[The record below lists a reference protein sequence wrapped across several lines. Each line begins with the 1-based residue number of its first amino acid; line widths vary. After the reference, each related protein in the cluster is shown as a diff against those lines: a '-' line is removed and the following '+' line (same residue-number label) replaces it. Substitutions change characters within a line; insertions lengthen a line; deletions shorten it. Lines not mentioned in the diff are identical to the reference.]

1 MCILKHS
8 RSCEVKGM
16 AEVRDVETRRE
27 TISGI
32 IGAYERDFATYPDV
46 HSCSSDRYFLGR
58 SFAGLLINTQLSGSE
73 TGLHAIWQSKAIR
86 V

>member
-1 MCILKHS
+1 MYRESSEKSYTYTMCMCILKRS

-32 IGAYERDFATYPDV
+32 IGAYERDMAIEGY
-46 HSCSSDRYFLGR
+46 SSVT
-58 SFAGLLINTQLSGSE
+58 SS
-73 TGLHAIWQSKAIR
+73 W
-86 V
+86 

>member
-1 MCILKHS
+1 MCMCILKHS

-32 IGAYERDFATYPDV
+32 IGAYERDMAIEGYSSVTS
-46 HSCSSDRYFLGR
+46 SC
-58 SFAGLLINTQLSGSE
+58 
-73 TGLHAIWQSKAIR
+73 
-86 V
+86 